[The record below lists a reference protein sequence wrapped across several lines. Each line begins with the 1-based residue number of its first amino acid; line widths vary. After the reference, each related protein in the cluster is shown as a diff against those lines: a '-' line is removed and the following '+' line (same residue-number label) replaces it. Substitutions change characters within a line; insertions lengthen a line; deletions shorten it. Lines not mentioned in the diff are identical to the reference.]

1 MWQLIYDNVVAEM
14 GKKKK
19 IVAIELPKIGERE
32 LSG

>member
-14 GKKKK
+14 GKKR